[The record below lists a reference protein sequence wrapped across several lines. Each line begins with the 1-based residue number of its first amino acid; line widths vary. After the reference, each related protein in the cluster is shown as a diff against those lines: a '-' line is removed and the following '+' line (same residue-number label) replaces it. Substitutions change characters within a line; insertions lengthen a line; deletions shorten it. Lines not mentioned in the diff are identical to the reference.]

1 MIRLSFKTL
10 SVGALLPALAA
21 ILVLSAPS
29 PHAHA
34 QTLFVGNS
42 SSNQTVSFN
51 SGTTTYT
58 SAVIGNTSTDSNNTL
73 NVLNPGTR
81 LTINSN
87 GNVQVGFAGS
97 GNSMVISNGGVVSD
111 ATGVVSFGAS
121 SNNSALVTGAGST
134 WSNSNQVRIGVS
146 GSGTLTVAN
155 GGSVIASGATGIQVA
170 VFANSMGVLNIGS
183 YGGNDSA
190 GSIVAPKIGFNAGT
204 GYLNFNQ
211 TDTFTLTN
219 EITGVNPIFFQ
230 QLGSGTTILTLS
242 LIHI

>member
-1 MIRLSFKTL
+1 MIRILFKTL

-29 PHAHA
+29 PHANA
-34 QTLFVGNS
+34 QTLFVGNG
-42 SSNQTVSFN
+42 SSNQTTSFT

-81 LTINSN
+81 LTISA
-87 GNVQVGFAGS
+87 NVQVGNAGS

-155 GGSVIASGATGIQVA
+155 GGSVIASGVTGIQVA
-170 VFANSMGVLNIGS
+170 VNANSMGVLNIGS
-183 YGGNDSA
+183 YGGND
-190 GSIVAPKIGFNAGT
+190 
-204 GYLNFNQ
+204 
-211 TDTFTLTN
+211 
-219 EITGVNPIFFQ
+219 
-230 QLGSGTTILTLS
+230 
-242 LIHI
+242 